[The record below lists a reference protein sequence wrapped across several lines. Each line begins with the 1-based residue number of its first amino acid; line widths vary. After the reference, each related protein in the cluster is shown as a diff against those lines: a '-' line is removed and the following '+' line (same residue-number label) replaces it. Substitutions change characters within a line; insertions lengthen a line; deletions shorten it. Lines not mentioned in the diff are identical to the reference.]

1 MTRNPLFLLPGDAP
15 KTAYQVRV
23 PVSKG
28 LCIVAPIH
36 PLHVDYFYGVDWGVF
51 PSEKPVALYKAN
63 INQSQMRGGMRTQ
76 SDFD

>member
-23 PVSKG
+23 PVRKG

-51 PSEKPVALYKAN
+51 P
-63 INQSQMRGGMRTQ
+63 
-76 SDFD
+76 